1 MAKLR
6 RHPERNRGPQRHVFV
21 AGVGSEGTLHYEEVG
36 TQRFFAAFKINHL
49 MEPIHSRD
57 SEITTQSRHSRRIRQ
72 RREIIAAAVVLLA
85 LLIAIP
91 PLINVNR
98 FRHTILHSISAGLG
112 RPVEASAIGL
122 QVFPRPGFVLHNL
135 SVGEDPAYG
144 AEPVM
149 TAETV
154 TAGLRASTL
163 WHARVEIATLRF
175 DAPSVN
181 LVRNPNGKWNFES
194 LLRNSPAL
202 HLHGASTAQKSGGRL
217 PFPYIEATEARINF
231 KFGAEKLPFS
241 LERAN
246 LAVWKESTREWRV
259 RIRANPVR
267 TDLTSEDAGQIRGEG
282 TLTTGGP
289 LMNAPVRASLEW
301 RRVQLGE
308 ISRLL
313 YGADNGWRGTVD
325 WTAHAQGTLSDVS
338 LNSDIAIEEFHRAEF
353 MPALEM
359 DLAAHCVGRYARYQA
374 EFDSIACDAPS
385 GGGHIWLRGFAAVPL
400 NASRNKDLVAPEP
413 ALGLPK
419 SLDSATRASS
429 RKKIVTAQID
439 HRPAAPP
446 VEIAAQNVSAGFFLD
461 LLRHIH
467 PAVDP
472 DASVSGMVNG
482 EADCAWSGLHIPQ
495 SCTGQLRATEVR
507 LSLPHLEHSLALSS
521 LLLTSSSSAS
531 SPIVWTIAPMRVSL
545 GAASPVSIIG
555 TMDGDGATLQVAG
568 PADLSKLATL
578 AQSLRIPAFS
588 GQVQSLHGN
597 AQLALVL
604 ATGWIASPDQNAAV
618 ISPASAAPSPAAGLS
633 RWSGSVQLHN
643 ATFKLAV
650 LPLPIELTTGRIE
663 LTDSGMEWTALN
675 GTFAHIPFDGSIR
688 WQIPCATEHAACARS
703 FTLHTTTLNTGH
715 LQTALRNGVGGTGL
729 FDRINPWAGATPQLP
744 DITGT
749 FQADVVSAGKLS
761 IRNASLQLHLK
772 GQTAELNAISG
783 KVFGGTV
790 AGQSAEAKTI
800 ATGSAHWGNDA
811 PAYTL
816 RVALTHIQPD
826 KVSAVWDEHW
836 GGGTADAT
844 LDLHTQ
850 GWSAQDLAKNANGN
864 FTVDWMNG
872 ILIRS
877 SGAATTTDATTASPL
892 DKFERWTA
900 KGTLG
905 NKTLQLDS
913 SRLTPQI
920 APPQKGL
927 VSPVPQSVTGTI
939 TFDRTLDL
947 HLTPSGIAINGPLDN
962 PVESSPK

>member
-1 MAKLR
+1 LPAGASSPLR
-6 RHPERNRGPQRHVFV
+6 
-21 AGVGSEGTLHYEEVG
+21 EEQPSSG
-36 TQRFFAAFKINHL
+36 LAAFRTNHL
-49 MEPIHSRD
+49 MEPVHSHD
-57 SEITTQSRHSRRIRQ
+57 SEMATQSRRSRRIRQ

-91 PLINVNR
+91 PLINVNH
-98 FRHTILHSISAGLG
+98 FRHTILHSISAGIG

-181 LVRNPNGKWNFES
+181 LVRNPDGEWNFES

-202 HLHGASTAQKSGGRL
+202 HLRGAPTAKKSGGRF

-246 LAVWKESTREWRV
+246 LAVWKESTHEWRV
-259 RIRANPVR
+259 RIRAYPVR
-267 TDLTSEDAGQIRGEG
+267 TDLTVEDAGQIRGEG

-289 LMNAPVRASLEW
+289 LMNAPVRSSLEW

-313 YGADNGWRGTVD
+313 DGADNGWRGTVD
-325 WTAHAQGTLSDVS
+325 WTGHAQGKLSDIA

-353 MPALEM
+353 MPASEM

-374 EFDSIACDAPS
+374 EFDSIACDAPL
-385 GGGHIWLRGFAAVPL
+385 GGGHIWLRGFAPAPL
-400 NASRNKDLVAPEP
+400 HGSHNKDLGAPEP
-413 ALGLPK
+413 ALSLPK
-419 SLDSATRASS
+419 DLDFATRVST
-429 RKKIVTAQID
+429 RKKIVAVQTE
-439 HRPAAPP
+439 HRPVAPP

-467 PAVDP
+467 PGVAP
-472 DASVSGMVNG
+472 DASASGTVNG
-482 EADCAWSGLHIPQ
+482 KADCAWSGLHIPR
-495 SCTGQLRATEVR
+495 SCTGRLRTTEVHFN
-507 LSLPHLEHSLALSS
+507 LPHLEHPLAVSP
-521 LLLTSSSSAS
+521 LLLTSTSSAN
-531 SPIVWTIAPMRVSL
+531 SPTVWTIAPARVSL
-545 GAASPVSIIG
+545 GVASPASITG
-555 TMDGDGATLQVAG
+555 TMDGDGATLQVTG

-597 AQLALVL
+597 AQLALAL
-604 ATGWIASPDQNAAV
+604 TTAWIASPDQNAAA
-618 ISPASAAPSPAAGLS
+618 ISPGPTAPSPATGLS
-633 RWSGSVQLHN
+633 RWSGSVQLRN
-643 ATFKLAV
+643 ATFKLAA
-650 LPLPIELTTGRIE
+650 LPLPIELTTGRID
-663 LTDSGMEWTALN
+663 LADSGVEWTALN
-675 GTFAHIPFDGSIR
+675 GTIAHIPFDGSIR
-688 WQIPCATEHAACARS
+688 WQTPREAEHAACARS
-703 FTLHTTTLNTGH
+703 FALHTTNLNAAHFETV
-715 LQTALRNGVGGTGL
+715 LRNGVGGAGL

-744 DITGT
+744 DINGT
-749 FQADVVSAGKLS
+749 FQADVISAGKLS

-790 AGQSAEAKTI
+790 AGQPADANGI
-800 ATGSAHWGNDA
+800 AIGSVHWGNDA

-816 RVALTHIQPD
+816 RVALKHIQPD

-844 LDLHTQ
+844 LDLNTR

-864 FTVDWMNG
+864 FTVDWVNG
-872 ILIRS
+872 ILVNS
-877 SGAATTTDATTASPL
+877 SGANTTRGAAIIREATTASPL

-900 KGTLG
+900 KGLLR
-905 NKTLQLDS
+905 NKTLVLDS

-920 APPQKGL
+920 EPQQKGL
-927 VSPVPQSVTGTI
+927 VSPVPQSVTGTVS
-939 TFDRTLDL
+939 FGRTLAL
-947 HLTPSGIAINGPLDN
+947 HLAPSGISITGPLDN